1 MSAYRQ
7 LFDRVLTRT
16 DAESAHHL
24 AFRAIRAAQP
34 ITRLVGGRVSRV
46 DPART
51 SRVMGLDFPGLLG
64 LAAGFDK
71 NAVGID
77 ALANMGFGF
86 VEIGTVTGE
95 PQPGNP
101 RPRLARL
108 PADRA
113 VVNRMGF
120 NNDGAEVVAG
130 RLASRRVDRTGRRS
144 GVPLGINIG
153 KTKAV
158 PEDDAVADY
167 EKSTRLLAPHAD
179 YLVVNVSSPN
189 TPGLRDLQAV
199 SRLDPLLRA
208 VRRRADDVTDRH
220 VPLLVKIAP
229 DLSDEDVLEVA
240 DLAVALGLDGIVATN
255 TTISRQGLSSSPQ
268 QVEAAGGGGLSGP
281 PLRSRAT
288 EVIRLL
294 RDRVG
299 PDLTLIGVG
308 GITTADDMV
317 ERLAAGADLL
327 QAYTGFVY
335 EGPWWPAR
343 MNTRL
348 SRRLVQEPATTDR
361 ATRPTNLP
369 GTGAGPGSGT
379 GPGTGPGT
387 GTATGEQP

>member
-1 MSAYRQ
+1 
-7 LFDRVLTRT
+7 
-16 DAESAHHL
+16 
-24 AFRAIRAAQP
+24 
-34 ITRLVGGRVSRV
+34 
-46 DPART
+46 
-51 SRVMGLDFPGLLG
+51 MGLDFPGLLG

-77 ALANMGFGF
+77 ALANMGFAF

-95 PQPGNP
+95 PQPGNAK
-101 RPRLARL
+101 PRLARL

-120 NNDGAEVVAG
+120 NNDGAEAVAR
-130 RLASRRVDRTGRRS
+130 RLAERRVDRTGRRT

-153 KTKAV
+153 KTKVV
-158 PEDDAVADY
+158 PEDQAVGDY
-167 EKSTRLLAPHAD
+167 EKSTALLAPHAD

-199 SRLDPLLRA
+199 ERLDPLLRA
-208 VRRRADDVTDRH
+208 VRRRTDDVTDHH

-229 DLSDEDVLEVA
+229 DLSDDDVLAVA

-255 TTISRQGLSSSPQ
+255 TTVSREGLASTPE
-268 QVEAAGGGGLSGP
+268 QVEAAGTGGLSGP

-288 EVIRLL
+288 EVVRLL

-308 GITTADDMV
+308 GITTPEDAR
-317 ERLAAGADLL
+317 ERLDAGADLL

-343 MNTRL
+343 VNARL
-348 SRRLVQEPATTDR
+348 SAQLEQTA
-361 ATRPTNLP
+361 P
-369 GTGAGPGSGT
+369 GQGK
-379 GPGTGPGT
+379 
-387 GTATGEQP
+387 